1 MSTRATAPASP
12 DGAAAPGS
20 SIRHLD
26 WDDVQA
32 QAARIAA
39 AIRTDGVPQTVVAVV
54 RGGMVPAVLLAHQ
67 LGVRD
72 VRALEVT
79 HTVDD
84 SANAAKTTEPMVRNP
99 ASLGGIDGLDVLVVD
114 DVVGTGQ
121 ALASAVRIVEQ
132 AGAARVRSAVLVVN
146 EANWTGG
153 RPPGETVTWI
163 GETVRGWVVF
173 PWEASASAGAEGA
186 S

>member
-1 MSTRATAPASP
+1 MSTRATAAASAGEG
-12 DGAAAPGS
+12 GAQAGR
-20 SIRHLD
+20 IRHLD
-26 WDDVQA
+26 WGHVQE
-32 QAARIAA
+32 QAARIADA
-39 AIRTDGVPQTVVAVV
+39 ARVAGAPQTVVAVV

-72 VRALEVT
+72 VRVLEVT

-84 SANAAKTTEPMVRNP
+84 SANAAKTCEPTIRNP
-99 ASLGGIDGLDVLVVD
+99 ASLGGIEGLDVLVVD
-114 DVVGTGQ
+114 DVAGTGQ

-146 EANWTGG
+146 EANWTGSKL
-153 RPPGETVTWI
+153 PGETVTWI

-173 PWEASASAGAEGA
+173 PWEASASERAEGT